1 MKKRLD
7 VILISVIFLA
17 STFGL
22 LLNIQKQ
29 KSIDRSKIPMRLEE
43 YRMFQR
49 WITKLKNDG
58 MDIEADEFQLKEENE
73 IYNTTW
79 MKVYSIEDPKQKT
92 LYDET
97 MKEHEN
103 IKKVVFS
110 QNKRFFVDY
119 RNIPRGDVL
128 ANEVR
133 LYGLKEDKII
143 DAKILDC
150 STRGNCFFDR
160 AYFLDNDVFVVS
172 EFSRNINKKDPNVA
186 PCLPTELCSYTVK
199 VHLVDMIHNTRLVYE
214 SEPFDAV
221 LSELIYK
228 IYEEKI
234 YN

>member
-58 MDIEADEFQLKEENE
+58 MDIEADEFRLKEENE

-143 DAKILDC
+143 DAKVLDC
-150 STRGNCFFDR
+150 STKGNCYFDR

-172 EFSRNINKKDPNVA
+172 EFSRDIDKKSPTVENCSVTQKCTYTIKLHVVDLVHNKRA
-186 PCLPTELCSYTVK
+186 
-199 VHLVDMIHNTRLVYE
+199 VYV
-214 SEPFDAV
+214 SEPFEAV
-221 LSELIYK
+221 LSDLIK
-228 IYEEKI
+228 LLYEVEI
-234 YN
+234 

>member
-1 MKKRLD
+1 
-7 VILISVIFLA
+7 
-17 STFGL
+17 
-22 LLNIQKQ
+22 
-29 KSIDRSKIPMRLEE
+29 MRLEE

-49 WITKLKNDG
+49 WITKLKNEG
-58 MDIEADEFQLKEENE
+58 MNIEADEFRLKEENE

-79 MKVYSIEDPKQKT
+79 MKVYSIEDTKQNT
-92 LYDET
+92 LYEET

-150 STRGNCFFDR
+150 SVRGNCF
-160 AYFLDNDVFVVS
+160 
-172 EFSRNINKKDPNVA
+172 
-186 PCLPTELCSYTVK
+186 
-199 VHLVDMIHNTRLVYE
+199 
-214 SEPFDAV
+214 
-221 LSELIYK
+221 LIER
-228 IYEEKI
+228 IFR
-234 YN
+234 